1 MAQCAKIV
9 DILEEQLAELDRLG
23 AHVAAAHLDAAIVH
37 LRHESTHRKEQL
49 N

>member
-1 MAQCAKIV
+1 MAKYAQIIDV
-9 DILEEQLAELDRLG
+9 LEEQLEEIDKLG

-37 LRHESTHRKEQL
+37 LRYDSSKYRASL